1 MKTKIK
7 KIFSA
12 ISVVALTAPVT
23 VMGQAWAPGDVD
35 VPDAPIM
42 DIVRN
47 FMKWLLIIVGLLGVI
62 AFAIA
67 GVLYLTAAGD
77 EDRVKSAKRAMI
89 MAIVGIIVAM
99 LGLVVMSAAYRFLN
113 AESGF

>member
-7 KIFSA
+7 KIFST
-12 ISVVALTAPVT
+12 ISVMALTAPVT
-23 VMGQAWAPGDVD
+23 VMGQSWAPDAD